1 MSDQDLVLLCAIE
14 DCRFPYG
21 KRMVL
26 TTWISKMEHPETHG
40 FSTHQIHIVRMRHSA
55 EDHHFSKRSI
65 TMNHLWSGHGFLSSA
80 TTSIAG
86 RVQPP
91 TNQTSSTYWSGPH
104 LPTCCQCCPKTIP
117 GTSTNK
123 WKSVGMSSWITWP
136 SWVAP
141 KYLSLEAKS
150 GRLRTLHGRKGAS
163 TITPKSEIDI
173 DGFVNKCL
181 LSIYLSIYLSVSGSG
196 E

>member
-1 MSDQDLVLLCAIE
+1 MDFQNGAP
-14 DCRFPYG
+14 RNP
-21 KRMVL
+21 R
-26 TTWISKMEHPETHG
+26 

-55 EDHHFSKRSI
+55 EDRHFSKHSI
-65 TMNHLWSGHGFLSSA
+65 TINHLWSGHGFHSSA
-80 TTSIAG
+80 TTSITG

-91 TNQTSSTYWSGPH
+91 TNQTSSTYLSGPH
-104 LPTCCQCCPKTIP
+104 LPTYCQCCPKTIP

-141 KYLSLEAKS
+141 KYLSLE
-150 GRLRTLHGRKGAS
+150 GQVRTPQNSARKKGS
-163 TITPKSEIDI
+163 INYHSQIRNRWVYQQMP
-173 DGFVNKCL
+173 F
-181 LSIYLSIYLSVSGSG
+181 IYLSIYLSVSGSG